1 MVRYLTEDDVKK
13 LLTMPLALERVEAAH
28 RALGE
33 RRAVDVPRE
42 RIHLSVGTQ
51 HVLQAAAPEVGYI
64 GFKNYYT
71 RPQGKA
77 FFVQLIN
84 IESGKLEALI
94 EAVHMSMVRTGA
106 ASGVATRLLAS
117 QDASILG
124 QIGAGHQGIGQLE
137 AMCAVRKIRSARI
150 YARNRDR
157 LTAFCSTMSQKL
169 GIEVVSA
176 ESAEA
181 AVRGAHVVNV
191 ITKSAAPVLS
201 GQWLEPGQHVN
212 AAGSNALTRREIDE
226 EAVRKCE
233 VVTVDSRGTARKEC
247 GDLLPAIERGWHRW
261 ETLTE
266 IGEVITG
273 RAPGRATARQI
284 TLYESHGMGIQDLY
298 TGAAVLGLARER
310 GIGADLPIGNY
321 LL

>member
-1 MVRYLTEDDVKK
+1 MVRYLTENDVKN

-33 RRAVDVPRE
+33 RRAVDVPRQ
-42 RIHLSVGTQ
+42 RIHLPAGTQ
-51 HVLQAAAPEVGYI
+51 HVLQAAAPEIGYI

-77 FFVQLIN
+77 FFVQLIS

-106 ASGVATRLLAS
+106 ASGVATRYLANE
-117 QDASILG
+117 DASIVG

-137 AMCAVRKIRSARI
+137 AVCAVRKIRSARV

-157 LTAFCSTMSQKL
+157 LTAFCGTMAQKL
-169 GIEVVSA
+169 GIEVVPA

-191 ITKSAAPVLS
+191 ITKSSTPVLA

-226 EAVRKCE
+226 EAVKKCAI
-233 VVTVDSRGTARKEC
+233 VTVDSRGTARKEC
-247 GDLLPAIERGWHRW
+247 GDLLPAIEHGLHRW
-261 ETLTE
+261 EALTE
-266 IGEVITG
+266 IGEVLAG
-273 RAPGRATARQI
+273 RSPGRGSARQI
-284 TLYESHGMGIQDLY
+284 TLYESHGMGIQDVY
-298 TGAAVLGLARER
+298 TGAAVLALARER
-310 GIGADLPIGNY
+310 GIGADLPVGG
-321 LL
+321 